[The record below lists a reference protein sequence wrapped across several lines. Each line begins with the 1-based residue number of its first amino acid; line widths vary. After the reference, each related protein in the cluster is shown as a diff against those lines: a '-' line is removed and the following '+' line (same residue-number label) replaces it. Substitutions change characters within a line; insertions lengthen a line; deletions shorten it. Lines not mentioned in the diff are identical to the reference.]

1 MKLICF
7 ICCQLYLP
15 KMFTHL
21 RQRLGLWWAMVRIV
35 LVSVAAV
42 LIFDVLAGAA
52 EIEEMEIDLAIDPN
66 GESMTV
72 QVRLHVNNTGN
83 QQLSCLFLKPTRME
97 YLREVASGRNVSYK
111 FEQLSLLQY
120 SVYMCT
126 MSLSRLGQKC
136 ILELGY
142 AYSGKDFYGYAL
154 NPSTMDN
161 LVLGQITQQ
170 SVYSSHLYYYPYT
183 DGRGG
188 QARIAIT
195 VPQGWMGVS
204 AGVLQEQE
212 SLGDR
217 CRFVY
222 EIPYASGILP
232 YPIAAFP
239 YVLQE
244 TIYQDRVLVG
254 IYSSAAD
261 AGHARE
267 KLEFVTTNVLPFLEG
282 LMGNYPLANLRI
294 VEVFPKEGNTGLA
307 ARGMVMLSENMWFS
321 APIGGACDSLPA
333 IVLVDECAHQWN
345 AYHVQLP
352 NYLAEGVSEYTDN
365 LFIERFVDSSRVAA
379 NMATYREAYAA
390 IVDLLNRLKPL
401 KDKGMSMEQ
410 AAGELGLTVEAIVP
424 YWSYATWEELPISDP
439 RVFPTLY
446 FLKGALAI
454 HALRMEIGDEHL
466 FQGFKKL
473 FPVSSDQSVTL
484 DDYRQCFESVHGASL
499 DDFFRI
505 WYYEPGLPFGKYPGD
520 FDMNGRVDLFDW
532 CYLANDWKKSVNPGS
547 YLGDITGPDGKPD
560 GRVDYLDVATF
571 ARDFLK

>member
-15 KMFTHL
+15 KMFKHL

-111 FEQLSLLQY
+111 FEQLSLPQY

-345 AYHVQLP
+345 AYHIQLP

-454 HALRMEIGDEHL
+454 HALRMEIGDEHF

>member
-15 KMFTHL
+15 KMFKHL

-111 FEQLSLLQY
+111 FEQLSLPQY

-454 HALRMEIGDEHL
+454 HALRMEIGDEHF

>member
-1 MKLICF
+1 
-7 ICCQLYLP
+7 
-15 KMFTHL
+15 MFKHL
-21 RQRLGLWWAMVRIV
+21 RQRLGFWWAMVRIV
-35 LVSVAAV
+35 LVSIAVV
-42 LIFDVLAGAA
+42 LIFGILAGAA

-66 GESMTV
+66 GESMTA
-72 QVRLHVNNTGN
+72 QVRLHVNNTGD

-97 YLREVASGRNVSYK
+97 YLREAASGRNVSYK
-111 FEQLSLLQY
+111 FEQLSLPQY

-136 ILELGY
+136 VLELGY
-142 AYSGKDFYGYAL
+142 AYSGKDFYGYAM

-170 SVYSSHLYYYPYT
+170 SVYSSHLYYYPYA
-183 DGRGG
+183 DVRGG

-212 SLGDR
+212 SLGEH

-222 EIPYASGILP
+222 EIPYASGMLP

-244 TIYQDRVLVG
+244 TVYQDRVLVG

-261 AGHARE
+261 VEHARE
-267 KLEFVTTNVLPFLEG
+267 KLEFVTTKVLPFLEG

-294 VEVFPKEGNTGLA
+294 VEVFPKEGNTGLS

-333 IVLVDECAHQWN
+333 VVLVDECAHQWN

-365 LFIERFVDSSRVAA
+365 LFIERFVDSNRIAA
-379 NMATYREAYAA
+379 NMAKYREAYTAL
-390 IVDLLNRLKPL
+390 VDLLNRLKPF
-401 KDKGMSMEQ
+401 KDKGMSVEQ
-410 AAGELGLTVEAIVP
+410 AAGGLGLPVEAIMP
-424 YWSYATWEELPISDP
+424 YWPYATWGELPISDS

-454 HALRMEIGDEHL
+454 HALRTEIGDEHF

-473 FPVSSDQSVTL
+473 FSVSSDQPVTL

-499 DDFFRI
+499 DDFFRS
-505 WYYEPGLPFGKYPGD
+505 WYYEPGLPFDKYPGD

-532 CYLANDWKKSVNPGS
+532 SYLANDWKKSVNPGD

-560 GRVDYLDVATF
+560 GKVDYWDVATF